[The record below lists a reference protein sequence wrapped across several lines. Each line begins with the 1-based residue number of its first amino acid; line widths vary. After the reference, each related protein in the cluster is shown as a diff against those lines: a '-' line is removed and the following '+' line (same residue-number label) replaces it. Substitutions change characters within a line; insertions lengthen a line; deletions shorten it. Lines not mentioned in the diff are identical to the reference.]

1 LPLAAVLAA
10 CTWTGPAESP
20 RPPEPTAPM
29 PGAAEVFAY
38 RPLDPARVQIQPE
51 GLTVENS
58 WVLDLYTLFHAR
70 DYKAFRVVLP
80 GDEQDEEHVAHLL
93 IPPGEGPHA
102 TVVAFEILDGPQD
115 VSEGMAKALVNRG
128 FAVARLER
136 RALDLDEQSDPA
148 VVRDT
153 LRHGVLDGRRLLDWL
168 VTHPKIDRTRIG
180 AAGVSLGSIQAL
192 LLMACDP
199 RIRGGFFAMT
209 GGGLPE
215 IFWESS
221 ERAVRRFRDRLMA
234 ARGWTTREEFV
245 EGIRP
250 YTEPVDPLT
259 YAGSIPASSVML
271 ASGRFDTVMP
281 SGNTQR
287 LWEALGQPLWYK
299 LPCGHYT
306 LFPFFWWT
314 IARGADHLDDLF
326 APNPPS

>member
-1 LPLAAVLAA
+1 
-10 CTWTGPAESP
+10 
-20 RPPEPTAPM
+20 M
-29 PGAAEVFAY
+29 PSAAEFFAY
-38 RPLDPARVQIQPE
+38 TPQNLGAVQVQPE

-80 GDEQDEEHVAHLL
+80 ENEEQESIAHLL
-93 IPPGEGPHA
+93 IPPGEGPHP

-128 FAVARLER
+128 YAVARLER
-136 RALDLDEQSDPA
+136 RALGLDKQSDPA

-153 LRHGVLDGRRLLDWL
+153 IREGVRDGRRLLDWL
-168 VTHPKIDRTRIG
+168 VTHPKIDKTRIA

-192 LLMACDP
+192 LLTACDP
-199 RIRGGFFAMT
+199 RIRGGFYVMT
-209 GGGLPE
+209 GAGLPE
-215 IFWESS
+215 TFWDSS
-221 ERAVRRFRDRLMA
+221 EGAVIRFRDRLMET
-234 ARGWTTREEFV
+234 RGWSTREQFLD
-245 EGIRP
+245 GIRP
-250 YTEPVDPLT
+250 YTEPVDPGT
-259 YAGSIPASSVML
+259 YARSIAPSTVML
-271 ASGRFDTVMP
+271 ASARFDTVMP
-281 SGNTQR
+281 SESTQR

-314 IARGADHLDDLF
+314 MARGADHLDRLF